1 MFCGATG
8 SEQSGGVRN
17 VTFENIV
24 MGPRHAPYTEGPLI
38 HLKSQRGRGGYIRD
52 VHFRNITM
60 LGETHQAILVS
71 MHYSNNIGPTNKT
84 ATPQFSDIYFDG
96 VHIDT
101 AESPGGFVGL
111 PGAHREHSWTNFRL
125 VART

>member
-1 MFCGATG
+1 VVTG

-52 VHFRNITM
+52 VTFRNITM

-71 MHYSNNIGPTNKT
+71 MHYSNNIGPTNQT
-84 ATPQFSDIYFDG
+84 ATPHFSDIVFDG

-111 PGAHREHSWTNFRL
+111 PGAYYRYYMDQPQVYS
-125 VART
+125 